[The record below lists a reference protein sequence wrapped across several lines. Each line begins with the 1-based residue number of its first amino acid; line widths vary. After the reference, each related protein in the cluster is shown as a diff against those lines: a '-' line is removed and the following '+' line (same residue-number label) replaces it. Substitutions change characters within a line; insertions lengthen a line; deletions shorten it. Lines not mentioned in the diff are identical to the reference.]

1 MKEGKEG
8 KKKEKKEGN
17 SHTPQK
23 KNPNV
28 LWDIYGEM
36 ESGNYTLIT

>member
-1 MKEGKEG
+1 MKEGKKG

-17 SHTPQK
+17 SHTPQ

-36 ESGNYTLIT
+36 ESGNYTLIK